1 MHCPDMQISTCLLNK
16 GINKIT
22 SSKIFILIKISPTA
36 SQGPGTFL

>member
-22 SSKIFILIKISPTA
+22 PSKIFILIKISPTA